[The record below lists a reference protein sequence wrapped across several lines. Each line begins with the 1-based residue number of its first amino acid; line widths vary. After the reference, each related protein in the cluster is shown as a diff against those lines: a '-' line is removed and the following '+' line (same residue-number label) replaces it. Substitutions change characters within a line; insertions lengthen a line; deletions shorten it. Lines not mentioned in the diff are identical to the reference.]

1 MAMGVRVMV
10 AALRA
15 KRGRGLGRGRGRG
28 RGRAAARGARGG
40 RGPGGGSLNARVRPH
55 KDTTMPFTAHHML
68 VWTLHSIEL
77 LRPFLPENAMQF
89 AFWRAWVYQV
99 EIISSLMAPEFTHAG
114 LLTLE
119 STLNS
124 WFTTVFSVPE
134 YKDFWVPKYHFAM
147 HLAHD
152 IWRFGPPRLNWC
164 FGYEAKNQPL
174 KRGCKRSNFKN
185 PAKATAEFWC
195 QSSDHHL
202 QSGRAR
208 RLPANQPGE
217 VVKLGAAAIFPHM
230 SAELAHVAAEL
241 GLDAEAIYSFLGS
254 VACQKQQLYPQG
266 YADITV
272 AGVAQLAK
280 IEHLIVADNHMYA
293 FVTLYAPSVRAYDVH
308 GVLHI
313 AGTALADTSTSRYM
327 CLSMSTH
334 AIAPLWHFPQ
344 SDGSI
349 TFISKW

>member
-1 MAMGVRVMV
+1 
-10 AALRA
+10 
-15 KRGRGLGRGRGRG
+15 
-28 RGRAAARGARGG
+28 
-40 RGPGGGSLNARVRPH
+40 
-55 KDTTMPFTAHHML
+55 MPFTAHHML

-89 AFWRAWVYQV
+89 SFWRAWVYQV
-99 EIISSLMAPEFTHAG
+99 EIISSLMAPEFTQAG

-241 GLDAEAIYSFLGS
+241 GLDEEAIYSFLGS